1 MCISAAGRVAQIT
14 IWHLPGAIRHAHK
27 HERVQMR
34 DMRSAIFPQR
44 SWELDGKKTKLTSWL
59 QISPIFGAGMVYRW
73 NTFGAEIIV
82 WIQQSKVKQKVPQA
96 AFHFTSPF
104 NNPTSRT

>member
-44 SWELDGKKTKLTSWL
+44 SWELDGKKNQADVMASNISHFWGGNGL
-59 QISPIFGAGMVYRW
+59 QMEHIWS
-73 NTFGAEIIV
+73 
-82 WIQQSKVKQKVPQA
+82 
-96 AFHFTSPF
+96 
-104 NNPTSRT
+104 